1 MSVALPSQATPARAP
16 ANPRANVTEVGNDIR
31 AQVSGSLITA
41 RKDLAMYRIRFIL
54 TGAVFGIAWAC
65 SLRGFMQ
72 QLAGA
77 DSTFTFAGTFG
88 VIIPAGTV
96 VGALL
101 GWAEYQRRVGRQHR
115 LLILAP
121 LLIGIIPVVFT
132 AQLDMGPI
140 GLALLGLIGGY
151 SVSGRGWPWVRIV
164 AGVIALAVIPITFLA
179 PKPSPDLSVTTAHGA
194 WFCTLAASLYACLAL
209 ASSIPMHRPVA
220 TRDEVGPTP
229 RRGRA
234 GVPA

>member
-1 MSVALPSQATPARAP
+1 M
-16 ANPRANVTEVGNDIR
+16 TEAGNDIR

-41 RKDLAMYRIRFIL
+41 REDLTMYRIRFIL
-54 TGAVFGIAWAC
+54 TGAVVGIAWAY

-77 DSTFTFAGTFG
+77 DWTFTFAGTFG

-101 GWAEYQRRVGRQHR
+101 GWAEYQRRASRQHR
-115 LLILAP
+115 LFILAP
-121 LLIGIIPVVFT
+121 LLIGIIPVVLT

-164 AGVIALAVIPITFLA
+164 AGIIALAVIPITFLA
-179 PKPSPDLSVTTAHGA
+179 PKPSPDLKRHDDARRLVLHPGRVFVRVPRPGVLDT
-194 WFCTLAASLYACLAL
+194 YAPACSQPQRGWPNAR
-209 ASSIPMHRPVA
+209 RP
-220 TRDEVGPTP
+220 
-229 RRGRA
+229 
-234 GVPA
+234 

>member
-1 MSVALPSQATPARAP
+1 MQPARLHA
-16 ANPRANVTEVGNDIR
+16 AVG
-31 AQVSGSLITA
+31 
-41 RKDLAMYRIRFIL
+41 
-54 TGAVFGIAWAC
+54 
-65 SLRGFMQ
+65 
-72 QLAGA
+72 GA

-101 GWAEYQRRVGRQHR
+101 GWAEYQRRAGRQHR

-164 AGVIALAVIPITFLA
+164 AGIIALAVIPITFLA

-209 ASSIPMHRPVA
+209 ASSIPMHRPQPAA
-220 TRDEVGPTP
+220 TGWPNARRP
-229 RRGRA
+229 RPDPGYLGGGRSRLPAA
-234 GVPA
+234 GAS

>member
-1 MSVALPSQATPARAP
+1 
-16 ANPRANVTEVGNDIR
+16 
-31 AQVSGSLITA
+31 
-41 RKDLAMYRIRFIL
+41 MYRIRFIL

-101 GWAEYQRRVGRQHR
+101 GWAEYQRRAGRQHR

-121 LLIGIIPVVFT
+121 PLIGIIPVVFT
-132 AQLDMGPI
+132 AQLDIGPI
-140 GLALLGLIGGY
+140 ALALLGWRLLCI
-151 SVSGRGWPWVRIV
+151 WAW
-164 AGVIALAVIPITFLA
+164 LAMGTY
-179 PKPSPDLSVTTAHGA
+179 HRRH
-194 WFCTLAASLYACLAL
+194 
-209 ASSIPMHRPVA
+209 HRPRCHTHYLSRTQA
-220 TRDEVGPTP
+220 LP
-229 RRGRA
+229 
-234 GVPA
+234 

>member
-1 MSVALPSQATPARAP
+1 
-16 ANPRANVTEVGNDIR
+16 
-31 AQVSGSLITA
+31 
-41 RKDLAMYRIRFIL
+41 MYRIRFIL

-101 GWAEYQRRVGRQHR
+101 GWAEYQRRAGRQHR

-121 LLIGIIPVVFT
+121 PLIGIIPVVFT
-132 AQLDMGPI
+132 AQLDIGPI
-140 GLALLGLIGGY
+140 ALALLGGY
-151 SVSGRGWPWVRIV
+151 SVSGRGWPWVRII
-164 AGVIALAVIPITFLA
+164 AGIIALAVIPITFLA

-209 ASSIPMHRPVA
+209 ASSIPMYRPA
-220 TRDEVGPTP
+220 ASRNEVGPRP
-229 RRGRA
+229 SVPDRIRG
-234 GVPA
+234 

>member
-1 MSVALPSQATPARAP
+1 M
-16 ANPRANVTEVGNDIR
+16 TEVGNDIR

-41 RKDLAMYRIRFIL
+41 REDLAMYRIRFIL

-101 GWAEYQRRVGRQHR
+101 GWAEYQRRAGHQHR
-115 LLILAP
+115 LLILA
-121 LLIGIIPVVFT
+121 
-132 AQLDMGPI
+132 
-140 GLALLGLIGGY
+140 
-151 SVSGRGWPWVRIV
+151 R
-164 AGVIALAVIPITFLA
+164 
-179 PKPSPDLSVTTAHGA
+179 
-194 WFCTLAASLYACLAL
+194 C
-209 ASSIPMHRPVA
+209 
-220 TRDEVGPTP
+220 
-229 RRGRA
+229 
-234 GVPA
+234 

>member
-1 MSVALPSQATPARAP
+1 
-16 ANPRANVTEVGNDIR
+16 VTEVGNDIR
-31 AQVSGSLITA
+31 APVSGSLITA
-41 RKDLAMYRIRFIL
+41 REDLAMYRIRFIL
-54 TGAVFGIAWAC
+54 TGAVVGIAWAC

-101 GWAEYQRRVGRQHR
+101 GWAEYQRRADRQHR

-132 AQLDMGPI
+132 AQLDTGPI

-164 AGVIALAVIPITFLA
+164 AGIIALAVIPITFLA

-209 ASSIPMHRPVA
+209 ASSIPMYRPA
-220 TRDEVGPTP
+220 ASRDEVGPTP
-229 RRGRA
+229 A
-234 GVPA
+234 VPDRIRS